1 VIHYIIVGILVACFE
16 IPYKE
21 LVDTLINE
29 GQLVQKVLENSA
41 PPTDS
46 SIGSHGHLLMV
57 AKAMNV
63 CPLLVETL
71 KENEAWQKMMETFVK
86 EFQNKSICP
95 PDANM
100 LAAKQRQI
108 AKAGGTFLG

>member
-1 VIHYIIVGILVACFE
+1 VIHFTIVGIFNACFE

-21 LVDTLINE
+21 LVDTLLNE
-29 GQLVQKVLENSA
+29 GQLLQKVLENSG
-41 PPTDS
+41 PTTDPT
-46 SIGSHGHLLMV
+46 IAFHGHLLMV
-57 AKAMNV
+57 AKSMNS
-63 CPLLVETL
+63 CPLLEEVL
-71 KENEAWQKMMETFVK
+71 KGNEAWQKMMETCVK
-86 EFQNKSICP
+86 DFQNKSICP